1 MADNLNYAGAAKI
14 IEQQVDY
21 LVPGAELARD
31 VYSSDG
37 KVLAGAGTIISQHTL
52 NKLKNWM
59 IAKVYIVEEAPINP
73 IADPKLQQFLNNYN
87 QSVTAVETAFTNI
100 RETQEIPID
109 TFEST
114 ASNIQESMSAT
125 GNIVDQLYNFPPC
138 DDYTF
143 RHSVN
148 VCAIAALIATWL
160 KMPPQTVTAVSLTG
174 LLHDVGKAQLPPHLL
189 NQPYSLSA
197 QDYEHYKQH
206 TLLGYNLVSK
216 IPHIAQ
222 SIMSGVIQHHERE
235 DGSGY
240 PHGLTSNKIHPYAK
254 IVAVADLY
262 DEYLTINCDQPGTF
276 SPYVSLEKLRD
287 QFTRIDA
294 KSCIIFTDNMTN
306 FLSGNLVSL
315 SDGRQGRVVFINKE
329 KPSRSMVQLEG
340 GKVLDLNR
348 GSGVHIKYVI
358 R

>member
-1 MADNLNYAGAAKI
+1 MADSVNYANASKI
-14 IEQQVDY
+14 IEQKVEY
-21 LVPGAELARD
+21 LVPGVELARD

-37 KVLAGAGTIISQHTL
+37 KVLVGAGTIISQHTL

-59 IAKVYIVEEAPINP
+59 ISKVYIVTEAPVNP
-73 IADPKLQQFLNNYN
+73 ITDPKLQQFLNNYN
-87 QSVTAVETAFTNI
+87 QSVAAVEAAFASI

-109 TFEST
+109 SFQST
-114 ASNIQESMSAT
+114 ANDIQESMSTT

-148 VCAIAALIATWL
+148 VCAISALIATWL
-160 KMPPQTVTAVSLTG
+160 KMPPQTVNAISLVG

-189 NQPYSLSA
+189 NQPYSLTA

-206 TLLGYNLVSK
+206 TVFGYNLVSK

-240 PHGLTSNKIHPYAK
+240 PYGLTSDKIHPYAK

-287 QFTRIDA
+287 QLTRVDA
-294 KSCIIFTDNMTN
+294 KSCIIFTDSMTN
-306 FLSGNLVSL
+306 FLSGNLVAL

-329 KPSRSMVQLEG
+329 KPSRSMVQLED
-340 GKVLDLNR
+340 GKVLDLGR
-348 GSGVHIKYVI
+348 CSDVHIKYVI